1 LSVNLVVSVTGL
13 RHTGRESYAFLS
25 KTLAT
30 IVLGLLTACA
40 TPYQP
45 TSGGFSRGG
54 YKDAHIK
61 DNLYYVEIVTNAW
74 TDEPTAA
81 QFFHRRAK
89 ELCSE
94 NGYSDYRI
102 RDERDTSVQQAIASR
117 SGGGTMNK
125 PGFAGY
131 VECIK

>member
-1 LSVNLVVSVTGL
+1 MRS
-13 RHTGRESYAFLS
+13 LS
-25 KTLAT
+25 KTLPT
-30 IVLGLLTACA
+30 VVLSLLAACAA

-45 TSGGFSRGG
+45 MSGALSRGG
-54 YKDAHIK
+54 YKDAHIR

-81 QFFHRRAK
+81 QYFHRRAK

-94 NGYSDYRI
+94 NGYSDYSI

-117 SGGGTMNK
+117 GGGGGTMNK